1 MTTPDRFGEMR
12 GPTGIVCG
20 AALLV
25 VLCGCTTGD
34 FGRVKPS
41 LVSDDVHAWVGRQ
54 AASESGV
61 VPSTAD
67 LTDDERE
74 LRDLA
79 YQLIE
84 PPYNRDKW
92 NRILYAYGVMPTR
105 GPWGPFDPATYSR
118 KLLDAPV
125 RSPTA
130 RYARLIDDIQSDNTQ
145 LTLFAAVARR
155 VLDIDG
161 KRKRSLAYV
170 SAPSKYERE
179 NARRRMK
186 ENALVIAWVH
196 RSLRERANAYQ
207 FALERI
213 VIETPSQ
220 MAVQAERALTLLR
233 EHTASAARG

>member
-1 MTTPDRFGEMR
+1 MAPSRFDAKR
-12 GPTGIVCG
+12 AWAGIVCG

-25 VLCGCTTGD
+25 VLCGCKTGD
-34 FGRVKPS
+34 FGRVKPT

-220 MAVQAERALTLLR
+220 LAVQAEHALTLLR
-233 EHTASAARG
+233 AHTASAARG